1 MSGRWKWILC
11 FLTVVDQSLGGD
23 GGDGQRVG
31 LIKGV
36 VGRRLGHSCH
46 VLRWLCLFRGLAS
59 INW

>member
-31 LIKGV
+31 LIKDVGEGV
-36 VGRRLGHSCH
+36 LGI
-46 VLRWLCLFRGLAS
+46 VVTY
-59 INW
+59 